1 MSIPIVPVIFYSF
14 AALMIFAAVM
24 VISVRNPVH
33 SVLCLV
39 LTFFCAS
46 VLWMLLQAEFLAL
59 VLLFVYVGAVM
70 TLFLFVV
77 MMLNLDL
84 SRLKEHFVRYLPYGV
99 VVLAAFVAIMVM
111 VVLPNHL
118 TVLAAPIESLPST
131 SNTAAMGILLFT
143 QHILAFEVAGLILLV
158 AIVAAI
164 TLAFHGRKPGTK
176 AQKIAQQHQA
186 TKQARLRLVSMKA
199 DNP

>member
-1 MSIPIVPVIFYSF
+1 MTLSMVPIIFYTF
-14 AALMIFAAVM
+14 AALMLMAAVA
-24 VISVRNPVH
+24 VITVRNPVH

-39 LTFFCAS
+39 LTFFCAA

-84 SRLKEHFVRYLPYGV
+84 SRIKEHFVRYLPYGV

-111 VVLPNHL
+111 VVLPHHL
-118 TVLAAPIESLPST
+118 QMFATPGEVVAET
-131 SNTAAMGILLFT
+131 SNTVTIGVQLFT
-143 QHILAFEVAGLILLV
+143 DHVLAFEVAGLILLV

-176 AQKIAQQHQA
+176 SQKIAQQHQA

-199 DNP
+199 DNS

>member
-1 MSIPIVPVIFYSF
+1 MSIAIVPVIFYGF
-14 AALMIFAAVM
+14 AALMIAAGIM

-39 LTFFCAS
+39 LTFFCAA

-84 SRLKEHFVRYLPYGV
+84 SRLKEHFVRYLPYGI
-99 VVLAAFVAIMVM
+99 VVLAAFVTIMVM

-118 TVLAAPIESLPST
+118 TVLATPNETLST
-131 SNTAAMGILLFT
+131 TNNTVAMGTLLFT
-143 QHILAFEVAGLILLV
+143 QHVLAFEVAGLILLV
-158 AIVAAI
+158 AIVSAI

-176 AQKIAQQHQA
+176 SQKIAQQHQA
-186 TKQARLRLVSMKA
+186 TKSARLRLVTMKA
-199 DNP
+199 DNS